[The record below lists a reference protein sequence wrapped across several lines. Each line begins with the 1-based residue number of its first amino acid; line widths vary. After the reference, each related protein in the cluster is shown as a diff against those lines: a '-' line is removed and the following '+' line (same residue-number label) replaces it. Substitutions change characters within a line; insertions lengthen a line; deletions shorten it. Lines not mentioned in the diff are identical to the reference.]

1 VERGAEGRRGETG
14 KQSRGGSGA
23 RKKKGEELIQGLI
36 CKIREKQGP
45 DCKELAT
52 FKPVLKWRW
61 SKKQKCIVSQTLQL
75 LFKVHLQLSNS
86 FEDILD
92 LVKFSHFM

>member
-1 VERGAEGRRGETG
+1 M
-14 KQSRGGSGA
+14 
-23 RKKKGEELIQGLI
+23 
-36 CKIREKQGP
+36 REKQGS

-61 SKKQKCIVSQTLQL
+61 SKKQKCIVFQTLQL